1 MREAVITQSPH
12 AFVPKEHLTEEERE
26 EQYRTRLDESF
37 RPYTVI
43 DVLTKV
49 YHRNFAD
56 DLQTYIGQHPRDFKT
71 TGEGWS
77 VARAWVNEL
86 HVIRPESVFQQRVE
100 EFHVDILAEA
110 RIRLEEGRSGSAFI
124 RNRYS
129 MTRTLR
135 LRYIFDFRPCHLGCR
150 FSGVIHRDS
159 ESIQAVN
166 PGAFPVDKY
175 LIPVMRSEDYEKLAG
190 LDPTFNEMTVALMQ

>member
-1 MREAVITQSPH
+1 MPH
-12 AFVPKEHLTEEERE
+12 PADGQEEHLTEKERE
-26 EQYRTRLDESF
+26 EQYRTRLDETF

-49 YHRNFAD
+49 YHRDFAD
-56 DLQTYIGQHPRDFKT
+56 DLRIYIGEHPGEFKT
-71 TGEGWS
+71 TGVDWN
-77 VARAWVNEL
+77 VARAWVNDL

-110 RIRLEEGRSGSAFI
+110 RIRLEEVRSGSAFI

-166 PGAFPVDKY
+166 PGDFCNF
-175 LIPVMRSEDYEKLAG
+175 RSG
-190 LDPTFNEMTVALMQ
+190 LHLQLFL